1 METTQVIFDKIE
13 RQIDQYCDLL
23 KQDKV
28 LQKKIKMNSK
38 NK

>member
-13 RQIDQYCDLL
+13 KQIDEYCDLL

>member
-1 METTQVIFDKIE
+1 METTQALFDKIE
-13 RQIDQYCDLL
+13 KQIDEYCDLL

>member
-28 LQKKIKMNSK
+28 LQKIIKN
-38 NK
+38 NKTN

>member
-13 RQIDQYCDLL
+13 KQIDEYCDLL

-28 LQKKIKMNSK
+28 LQKIIKN
-38 NK
+38 NETN